1 MGNKII
7 IGDMATKKLLDANE
21 VEKALV
27 SVKEWF
33 ATDEC
38 TAQDKLAQA
47 VVEMCIKE
55 IKKIEP
61 VELGK

>member
-1 MGNKII
+1 
-7 IGDMATKKLLDANE
+7 MATKKLLDANE

>member
-1 MGNKII
+1 MQKGALT
-7 IGDMATKKLLDANE
+7 MAAKKLIDAND
-21 VEKALV
+21 VEKALL

-47 VVEMCIKE
+47 VVDLCIEE
-55 IKKIEP
+55 IKKIQPAE
-61 VELGK
+61 ECK